1 MYTFLS
7 SFLPFIFERECLFY
21 VGSVSLMQS
30 NNFRFFLACF
40 DVSFFS
46 VRSLFIHI
54 VSSAARNK
62 IFAARFQ
69 FSVVNWNVWLWI
81 RLPGAMND
89 FLRTINPIDAQI
101 FIRYTYLMGDSL
113 SIESAFVFVQSKV
126 GVSQMFA
133 RFALYAF
140 VRIDQWAKKREK
152 QPNKFLTRK

>member
-101 FIRYTYLMGDSL
+101 FIRYTYILFLLSQRSFLYSQKLACRKCLLVSL
-113 SIESAFVFVQSKV
+113 FTLLFESINGRRSEKS
-126 GVSQMFA
+126 SQTNF
-133 RFALYAF
+133 
-140 VRIDQWAKKREK
+140 
-152 QPNKFLTRK
+152 